1 MPGAVEDWITK
12 HLFYHIRALM
22 PVLDYNKQSNCMNL
36 DFKEPELLYSLEK
49 LLILE
54 SYH

>member
-1 MPGAVEDWITK
+1 
-12 HLFYHIRALM
+12 M
-22 PVLDYNKQSNCMNL
+22 PVLDYNKQSNCTHV
-36 DFKEPELLYSLEK
+36 DRKAPRLLYSLEE